1 MRIESNEQWKTN
13 GKCHVCRRKNYCTNQ
28 CKAAKKRAQ
37 YELQCRVSQAMF
49 KKIWE
54 MKDDKFD
61 DD

>member
-49 KKIWE
+49 KKIWGE
-54 MKDDKFD
+54 R
-61 DD
+61 